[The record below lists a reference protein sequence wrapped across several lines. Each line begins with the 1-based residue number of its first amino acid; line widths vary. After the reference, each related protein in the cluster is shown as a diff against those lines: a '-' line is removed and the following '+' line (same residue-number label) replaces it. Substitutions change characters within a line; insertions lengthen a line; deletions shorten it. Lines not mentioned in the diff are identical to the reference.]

1 MKHIKVLLLSAAIAL
16 TAAACS
22 SSSTDSPAVDTTA
35 GQVQDSVPAA
45 TTGTGTDALGT
56 MQQ

>member
-35 GQVQDSVPAA
+35 GQVQDSAPS

>member
-1 MKHIKVLLLSAAIAL
+1 MKHIKVLLLSAVVAL
-16 TAAACS
+16 TAAACG
-22 SSSTDSPAVDTTA
+22 SSSTETPVVDTTA

-45 TTGTGTDALGT
+45 ATGTDAADT